1 MVRVFRLLDR
11 ILSKSEEIFIS
22 ITLLVIS
29 VVVFVNVIMRYGF
42 SASTMWTEELTRY
55 TIIFVTFVGSS
66 LCVRESYHPRVE
78 ALVMRIPG
86 NIRWIITPAVLI
98 LGIIFSVILVIYG
111 SQLIGNALTTAQRTP
126 TGLAPMYLPYIAI
139 PVGGALMTLRYCQ
152 LTVKELR
159 KLSWARKNTD

>member
-11 ILSKSEEIFIS
+11 ILSRAEEIFIS

-42 SASTMWTEELTRY
+42 AASTMWTEELTRY
-55 TIIFVTFVGSS
+55 TIICITFVGSS

-78 ALVMRIPG
+78 ALVTRIPD
-86 NIRWIITPAVLI
+86 NFRWIVTPAILI

-111 SQLIGNALTTAQRTP
+111 SQLIVNAIATAQRTP

-139 PVGGALMTLRYCQ
+139 PLGGALMTLRYCQ
-152 LTVKELR
+152 LTIGELR

>member
-1 MVRVFRLLDR
+1 MVRVFRLLND
-11 ILSKSEEIFIS
+11 ILNKSEEVFIS

-29 VVVFVNVIMRYGF
+29 MVVFVNVVMRYGF
-42 SASTMWTEELTRY
+42 SASTMWAEELTRY

-66 LCVRESYHPRVE
+66 LCVRENYHPRVE
-78 ALVMRIPG
+78 ALVLKLPDS
-86 NIRWIITPAVLI
+86 IRWIVTPAVLI

-111 SQLIGNALTTAQRTP
+111 SQLIGNAITTGQSTP

-152 LTVKELR
+152 LTVMEIR
-159 KLSWARKNTD
+159 KLSRERKHTD

>member
-1 MVRVFRLLDR
+1 MVRVFKLLDR
-11 ILSKSEEIFIS
+11 ILSRSEEIFIS

-29 VVVFVNVIMRYGF
+29 MVVFVNVIMRYGF
-42 SASTMWTEELTRY
+42 AASTMWTEELTRY

-66 LCVRESYHPRVE
+66 LCVRENYHPRVE
-78 ALVMRIPG
+78 ALVTKIPI
-86 NIRWIITPAVLI
+86 NIRWIINPAVLI
-98 LGIIFSVILVIYG
+98 LGIVFSVILVVYG
-111 SQLIGNALTTAQRTP
+111 SQLIGVAVTTAQRTP

-152 LTVKELR
+152 LTVIELR

>member
-11 ILSKSEEIFIS
+11 ILSRSEEIFIS

-29 VVVFVNVIMRYGF
+29 MVVFVNVVMRYGF
-42 SASTMWTEELTRY
+42 AASTMWTEELTRY

-66 LCVRESYHPRVE
+66 LCVRENYHPRVE
-78 ALVMRIPG
+78 ALVTRLPV
-86 NIRWIITPAVLI
+86 NFRWIVTPAILI

-111 SQLIGNALTTAQRTP
+111 SQLIGNAITTAQRTP

-152 LTVKELR
+152 LTVSELR
-159 KLSWARKNTD
+159 KISRARKNTD